1 MNKLNAA
8 GNVNQN
14 ELNIPQE
21 FTIALMLI
29 VIFLILTIIVLASNL
44 YSQSKKIKKLQ
55 KEINKNNKE

>member
-29 VIFLILTIIVLASNL
+29 IVLLILTIIVLASNL

-55 KEINKNNKE
+55 KEVNKNEL